1 MKRRMI
7 TVTLSLLLV
16 LALGIGFTAL
26 AGGSLS
32 KDEVNAIVNTTTDQ
46 TKVTSPVI
54 DVANT
59 AAKSIVGVNNYQQSR
74 SDFYGYGYG
83 YFNVPETTSERLA
96 ATGSGVVVTK
106 YGHILTNNHVVKGAS
121 RVTVTYE
128 DKELQADVVA
138 SDAAL
143 DLAVLHAPGLDLP
156 AVPLGDS
163 DSLQVGEYAIVIG
176 NPLGQEFERTTTVGF
191 VSALNREVEDNVS
204 DRYGRYATVKN
215 QMIQVDAA
223 INQGNS
229 GGGMFNTLGQ
239 LQGIPARKYD
249 NSGAQT
255 SIFGMTSSQT
265 ASIDNIGMCIP
276 INVAK
281 PLLQSVLEN
290 FDESTVKA
298 QQAKDSSSP
307 RPVLGVTVQTLRPEE
322 QRKMDGTL
330 PNGAYVK
337 KVEDKSPAQAAGI
350 KKGDII
356 VEVNGTVINNSSQL
370 VQVLQEYKEGD
381 TVKLKVFRVNDTDDV
396 ATLNKIGDSQYID
409 LEATL
414 AVLANVKM

>member
-1 MKRRMI
+1 MKRRLI

-16 LALGIGFTAL
+16 LTLSIGFTAL

-32 KDEVNAIVNTTTDQ
+32 KEDVNAIINTTTDQ
-46 TKVTSPVI
+46 SKVTSPI
-54 DVANT
+54 IEVANT
-59 AAKSIVGVNNYQQSR
+59 ARKSIVGVNNYQPSR

-83 YFNVPETTSERLA
+83 YFNIPETTAERLA

-106 YGHILTNNHVVKGAS
+106 YGHILTNHHVIKDAS

-128 DKELQADVVA
+128 DKELEAEVAA

-191 VSALNREVEDNVS
+191 VSALNREVEDKVA
-204 DRYGRYATVKN
+204 DRYGRRATIKN

-249 NSGAQT
+249 NSGSQS
-255 SIFGMTSSQT
+255 SIFGMMSGQT

-281 PLLQSVLEN
+281 PLLQGVLEN

-298 QQAKDSSSP
+298 QQAKGSNST
-307 RPVLGVTVQTLRPEE
+307 RPMLGVTVITLQPD
-322 QRKMDGTL
+322 QQSKIDGTL

-337 KVEDKSPAQAAGI
+337 KVEDRSPAQTAGI

-356 VEVNGTVINNSSQL
+356 VEIEGTVINNSSQL
-370 VQVLQEYKEGD
+370 VKVLEGYKEGD
-381 TVKLKVFRVNDTDDV
+381 TVKVKVFRVAGTDDV
-396 ATLNKIGDSQYID
+396 SSLNKIGDSQYID

-414 AVLANVKM
+414 AVLSNVKL